1 MKISE
6 IDIIVSTKNQ
16 WDRLHAELLYVIPP
30 ENVMKLE
37 IGGRSIKPSPALR
50 NAILESIKAEII
62 ACQTQLQLFGVH
74 DFEGKG
80 MDK

>member
-6 IDIIVSTKNQ
+6 IDLIVYTKNQ
-16 WDRLHAELLYVIPP
+16 WDRLHVELRYAIPP
-30 ENVMKLE
+30 ANVMRLE

-62 ACQTQLQLFGVH
+62 TCQTQLQLFGVH